1 MPQRKLYPILLISIE
16 DEVNGMGKHL
26 DTEAASRIEAAAA
39 DWFFQSSLDM
49 FVVLKDDVIIRVNP
63 AWTNLT
69 GWAPEDTLGRPIR
82 DFFHLHDSEV
92 IYAIADSLRAVGH
105 ARSEHR
111 LARKGGGWLWVR
123 SQSKTLEG
131 AGLLIVF
138 QDHSEERSRE
148 IVRQQ
153 AERSNE
159 LLRTA
164 AGVYVWR
171 FNPRKGVYVFDQ
183 DIPTPS
189 APMGGVRVMTVSEMT
204 MSIHAEDRGRV
215 WEAFSLTL
223 RTGEHVEIDYRYLD
237 PGNDTWAHMHCAW
250 RGVRGS
256 SPDVYDVIGIS
267 QNVTELVAARDAAL
281 GAAEAKSQ
289 FLANMSHEIRTPMN
303 GVLGV
308 LHLLKTEKLSD
319 DGRRL
324 LNEALNCGEMLSELL
339 NDIIDF
345 SKIEAGKLELS
356 AEPVDPAELMRGV
369 VDMLRPQAEAKGL
382 YLRFEAPP
390 KGDEGDLGWA
400 ATDPLRLRQ
409 ALFNL
414 LGNAVKFTLEGGVVA
429 RLSGKRTDD
438 KVRLR
443 FEIDDTGVGIGEEA
457 GKQLFERF
465 RQGDGST
472 TRRFGGSG
480 LGLAICRRLAE
491 LMGGEVGFESELG
504 KGSTFWLEVD
514 ADACAEPDQ
523 DEHEADGPLFAGLR
537 VLLVEDNATNR
548 LIATRM
554 LEALGVRVATADDGI
569 QGVAA
574 AHEGFDLILM
584 DIQMPGMDGI
594 EATQRIR
601 AMKGPAGTAP
611 ILAMTAN
618 AMAHQQASYIAAGM
632 DGAIAKPLSPIALTQ
647 AIAQALVTE
656 RPSAR
661 KAS

>member
-1 MPQRKLYPILLISIE
+1 
-16 DEVNGMGKHL
+16 MGKHL

-49 FVVLKDDVIIRVNP
+49 FVVLQDDAIIRVNP
-63 AWTNLT
+63 AWTDLT
-69 GWAPEDTLGRPIR
+69 GWTPEDTLGRQIR
-82 DFFHLHDSEV
+82 DFFHLHDTEV
-92 IYAIADSLRAVGH
+92 IHAIADALRTVGQ
-105 ARSEHR
+105 ARSQHR

-123 SQSKTLEG
+123 SQSKVLEG
-131 AGLLIVF
+131 GGLLIVF
-138 QDHSEERSRE
+138 QDFSEDRARE
-148 IVRQQ
+148 ISRQQ
-153 AERSNE
+153 VERSNE

-171 FNPRKGVYVFDQ
+171 FNPRKGIYVFDQ

-189 APMGGVRVMTVSEMT
+189 SPQGGVRIMTVTEMT
-204 MSIHAEDRGRV
+204 MSIHEEDRERV
-215 WEAFSLTL
+215 WVAFSKTL
-223 RTGEHVEIDYRYLD
+223 RRGEHVEIDYRYLD
-237 PGNDTWAHMHCAW
+237 PATNEWAHMHCAW

-256 SPDVYDVIGIS
+256 SPDAWDVIGIS

-308 LHLLKTEKLSD
+308 LHLLKNENLTD

-324 LNEALNCGEMLSELL
+324 LNEALGCGEMLSELL

-356 AEPVDPAELMRGV
+356 AEPVEPAELLAGV
-369 VDMLRPQAEAKGL
+369 ADMLRPQAEAKGL
-382 YLRFEAPP
+382 YLRVETP
-390 KGDEGDLGWA
+390 GSLGWV
-400 ATDPLRLRQ
+400 ATDALRLRQ

-429 RLSGKRTDD
+429 RLSGRRDGD
-438 KVRLR
+438 RARLR
-443 FEIDDTGVGIGEEA
+443 FEIQDTGVGIGEEA

-465 RQGDGST
+465 SQGDGST

-491 LMGGEVGFESELG
+491 MMGGEVGFDSELG
-504 KGSTFWLEVD
+504 KGSTFWLEVE
-514 ADACAEPDQ
+514 ADACAAPTGET
-523 DEHEADGPLFAGLR
+523 EEADGALFAGLR
-537 VLLVEDNATNR
+537 ILLVEDNATNR
-548 LIATRM
+548 LIAGRM
-554 LEALGVRVATADDGI
+554 LEALGARITTADDGI

-574 AHEGFDLILM
+574 ATREAFDLILM
-584 DIQMPGMDGI
+584 DIQMPGMDGV
-594 EATQRIR
+594 EATHRIR
-601 AMKGPAGTAP
+601 ALKGPAGEVP

-618 AMAHQQASYIAAGM
+618 AMAHQQAGYLAAGM
-632 DGAIAKPLSPIALTQ
+632 DGAIAKPLSPTALTQ
-647 AIAQALVTE
+647 AIAQALTAD
-656 RPSAR
+656 RPRTR

>member
-1 MPQRKLYPILLISIE
+1 
-16 DEVNGMGKHL
+16 MGKHL
-26 DTEAASRIEAAAA
+26 ETEAASRIEAAAA

-49 FVVLKDDVIIRVNP
+49 FVVLQSDVIIRVNP
-63 AWTNLT
+63 AWTTLT
-69 GWAPEDTLGRPIR
+69 GWAPEDTIGRPIR
-82 DFFHLHDSEV
+82 DFFHLHDTEV
-92 IYAIADSLRAVGH
+92 IHAIADALRTVGL

-123 SQSKTLEG
+123 SQSKTLPTAGDGEG
-131 AGLLIVF
+131 LMIVF
-138 QDHSEERSRE
+138 QDFSEDRARQ
-148 IVRQQ
+148 IARQQ

-189 APMGGVRVMTVSEMT
+189 SPQGGVRTMTVSEMT
-204 MSIHAEDRGRV
+204 MSIHEDDRMRV
-215 WEAFSLTL
+215 WNAFSKTL

-237 PGNDTWAHMHCAW
+237 PASEEWAHLHAAW
-250 RGVRGS
+250 RGVRGA
-256 SPDVYDVIGIS
+256 SPDAYDVIGIS
-267 QNVTELVAARDAAL
+267 QNVTELVEARDAAL

-308 LHLLKTEKLSD
+308 LHLLKSETLTD

-324 LNEALNCGEMLSELL
+324 LTEALGCGEMLSELL
-339 NDIIDF
+339 NDIVDF

-356 AEPVDPAELMRGV
+356 AEPVAPAELLAGV
-369 VDMLRPQAEAKGL
+369 ADMLRPQAEAKGL
-382 YLRFEAPP
+382 YLRVEAPS
-390 KGDEGDLGWA
+390 KGASEDLGWV

-414 LGNAVKFTLEGGVVA
+414 LGNAVKFTLQGGVVA
-429 RLSGKRTDD
+429 RLSGTRTGDQA
-438 KVRLR
+438 RLR
-443 FEIDDTGVGIGEEA
+443 FEIQDTGVGIDVEA
-457 GKQLFERF
+457 GKGLFQRF
-465 RQGDGST
+465 SQGDGST
-472 TRRFGGSG
+472 TRRFGGAG

-491 LMGGEVGFESELG
+491 MMGGEVGFDSVPG
-504 KGSTFWLEVD
+504 QGSTFWIEIAAQASAAPV
-514 ADACAEPDQ
+514 
-523 DEHEADGPLFAGLR
+523 EHEDLSDTPLFAGLR
-537 VLLVEDNATNR
+537 ILLVEDNATNR

-554 LEALGVRVATADDGI
+554 LEALGARVTTADDGV

-574 AHEGFDLILM
+574 ARAGFDLILM
-584 DIQMPGMDGI
+584 DIQMPVMDGV

-601 AMKGPAGTAP
+601 ALPAPAGAAP

-618 AMAHQQASYIAAGM
+618 AMAHQQAAYLAAGM
-632 DGAIAKPLSPIALTQ
+632 DGAIAKPLSPLALAQ
-647 AIAQALVTE
+647 AIATALVAE
-656 RPSAR
+656 RPAAL

>member
-1 MPQRKLYPILLISIE
+1 
-16 DEVNGMGKHL
+16 MGKHL
-26 DTEAASRIEAAAA
+26 DAEAASRIEAAAA

-49 FVVLKDDVIIRVNP
+49 FVAMQDDAIVRVNP
-63 AWTNLT
+63 AWTQAT
-69 GWAPEDTLGRPIR
+69 GWTAEESLGRPMR
-82 DFFHLHDSEV
+82 DFFHLHDTDV
-92 IYAIADSLRAVGH
+92 IHAIADALRVVGH
-105 ARSEHR
+105 ARAEHR

-123 SQSKTLEG
+123 SQSKVMEG
-131 AGLLIVF
+131 GGLLIVF
-138 QDHSEERSRE
+138 QDFSEERRRQ
-148 IVRQQ
+148 IARQQ

-189 APMGGVRVMTVSEMT
+189 HPEGGMRTMTVSEMT
-204 MSIHAEDRGRV
+204 LSIHPDDRERV
-215 WEAFSLTL
+215 WDEFSRAL

-237 PGNDTWAHMHCAW
+237 PATETWAHMHAAW

-256 SPDVYDVIGIS
+256 RPDVWDVIGIS
-267 QNVTELVAARDAAL
+267 QNVTELVETRDAAL

-308 LHLLKTEKLSD
+308 LHLLKNEKLSD

-324 LNEALNCGEMLSELL
+324 LNEALGCGEMLSQLL

-345 SKIEAGKLELS
+345 SRIEADRLELS
-356 AEPVDPAELMRGV
+356 VEPTEPAELLAGV
-369 VDMLRPQAEAKGL
+369 ADMLRPQAEARGL
-382 YLRFEAPP
+382 YLRVEAV
-390 KGDEGDLGWA
+390 DHLGWA

-429 RLSGKRTDD
+429 RLTGRRDGD
-438 KVRLR
+438 RLLLR
-443 FEIDDTGVGIGEEA
+443 YEIQDTGVGIGEEA
-457 GKQLFERF
+457 GRMLFERF

-491 LMGGEVGFESELG
+491 LMGGMVGFDSTPG
-504 KGSTFWLEVD
+504 RGSTFWLEIE
-514 ADACAEPDQ
+514 AEACAPPVELETED
-523 DEHEADGPLFAGLR
+523 DTPLFAGLR

-548 LIATRM
+548 LIAGRM
-554 LEALGVRVATADDGI
+554 LEALGARVTLAEDGV

-574 AHEGFDLILM
+574 AREGFDLILM
-584 DIQMPGMDGI
+584 DIQMPGMDGV
-594 EATQRIR
+594 EATHRIR
-601 AMKGPAGTAP
+601 ALPGPMGAAP

-618 AMAHQQASYIAAGM
+618 AMAHQQAAYLAAGM
-632 DGAIAKPLSPIALTQ
+632 NGAIAKPLSPAALTQ
-647 AIAQALVTE
+647 AIAHALLGE
-656 RPSAR
+656 RPSTL

>member
-1 MPQRKLYPILLISIE
+1 
-16 DEVNGMGKHL
+16 MGKRL
-26 DTEAASRIEAAAA
+26 DTKAGARIEAAAA
-39 DWFFQSSLDM
+39 DWFFQNSLDM
-49 FVVLKDDVIIRVNP
+49 FVVLRDSRIIRANP
-63 AWTNLT
+63 AWSQLT
-69 GWAPEDTLGRPIR
+69 GWAAEDTLGREIR
-82 DFFHLHDSEV
+82 DFFHLHDTEV
-92 IYAIADSLRAVGH
+92 LTAAGHTLKTVGH
-105 ARSEHR
+105 AHSENR

-123 SQSKTLEG
+123 TQSTILEG
-131 AGLLIVF
+131 GGQLIVF
-138 QDHSEERSRE
+138 QDISEDRARE
-148 IVRQQ
+148 AARLQ

-159 LLRTA
+159 LLRNA

-171 FNPRKGVYVFDQ
+171 FNPRRGVYAFDQ

-189 APMGGVRVMTVSEMT
+189 APEGGARTMTVAEMT
-204 MSIHAEDRGRV
+204 QSIHPEDSARV
-215 WEAFSLTL
+215 WQAFSRTL
-223 RTGEHVEIDYRYLD
+223 QTGEHVEIDYRYLD
-237 PGNDTWAHMHCAW
+237 PGADDWIHLHVAW

-256 SPDVYDVIGIS
+256 SPDTYDVIGIT

-281 GAAEAKSQ
+281 AAAETKSQ

-324 LNEALNCGEMLSELL
+324 LTEALGCGEMLSELL

-356 AEPVDPAELMRGV
+356 AEPICPAELLRGV
-369 VDMLRPQAEAKGL
+369 ADMLRAQAEAKGL
-382 YLRFEAPP
+382 YLRVEAS
-390 KGDEGDLGWA
+390 DDLGWV

-414 LGNAVKFTLEGGVVA
+414 IGNAVKFTLEGGVVA
-429 RLSGKRTDD
+429 RLSGRRIDSPD
-438 KVRLR
+438 GARLRLR

-457 GKQLFERF
+457 GARLFERF

-491 LMGGEVGFESELG
+491 LMGGEVGFESQLG
-504 KGSTFWLEVD
+504 KGSTFWLEVETQ
-514 ADACAEPDQ
+514 ACARPDTQ
-523 DEHEADGPLFAGLR
+523 ETLADGPLFDGLH

-554 LEALGVRVATADDGI
+554 LEALGARVTTAEDGA
-569 QGVAA
+569 QGVTAA
-574 AHEGFDLILM
+574 RQGFDLILM
-584 DIQMPGMDGI
+584 DIQMPVMDGV
-594 EATQRIR
+594 EATHRIR
-601 AMKGPAGTAP
+601 AFNNPAGAAP

-618 AMAHQQASYIAAGM
+618 AMAHQQASYLAAGM
-632 DGAIAKPLSPIALTQ
+632 DGAIAKPLSPLALTQ
-647 AIAQALVTE
+647 AIAAALTLD
-656 RPSAR
+656 PSRQR

>member
-1 MPQRKLYPILLISIE
+1 
-16 DEVNGMGKHL
+16 MGKHL

-49 FVVLKDDVIIRVNP
+49 FVVLQDDRVIRVNP

-69 GWAPEDTLGRPIR
+69 GWTAEDTLGRHLR
-82 DFFHLHDSEV
+82 DFFHLHDTELLNAV
-92 IYAIADSLRAVGH
+92 GRTLRAEGH

-123 SQSKTLEG
+123 SQSKVLEG
-131 AGLLIVF
+131 GGLLIVF
-138 QDHSEERSRE
+138 QDHSEERARE

-189 APMGGVRVMTVSEMT
+189 SPGGGVRTMTVAEMT
-204 MSIHAEDRGRV
+204 MSIHADDRLRV

-223 RTGEHVEIDYRYLD
+223 RTGGHVEIDYRYLD
-237 PGNDTWAHMHCAW
+237 PATDSWAHMHCAW
-250 RGVRGS
+250 RGVRGA
-256 SPDVYDVIGIS
+256 SPDAYDVIGIS
-267 QNVTELVAARDAAL
+267 QNVTELVEARDAAL

-308 LHLLKTEKLSD
+308 LHLLKTEKLTD

-324 LNEALNCGEMLSELL
+324 LNEALGCGEMLSELL

-345 SKIEAGKLELS
+345 SKIEAGKLEL
-356 AEPVDPAELMRGV
+356 ATEPVEPAGLLAGV
-369 VDMLRPQAEAKGL
+369 ADMLRPQAEAKGL
-382 YLRFEAPP
+382 YLRVEAPA
-390 KGDEGDLGWA
+390 DLGWA

-429 RLSGKRTDD
+429 RLSGARIDD
-438 KVRLR
+438 RLRLR
-443 FEIDDTGVGIGEEA
+443 FEIEDTGVGIGEEA
-457 GKQLFERF
+457 AANLFERF

-480 LGLAICRRLAE
+480 LGLAICKRLAE
-491 LMGGEVGFESELG
+491 MMGGQIGFESQPG
-504 KGSTFWLEVD
+504 KGSTFWLEVEAEACAAPVEHAEE
-514 ADACAEPDQ
+514 ADA
-523 DEHEADGPLFAGLR
+523 PLFDGLR
-537 VLLVEDNATNR
+537 VLVVEDNATNR
-548 LIATRM
+548 LIAGRM
-554 LEALGVRVATADDGI
+554 LEALGARVTTADDGV

-574 AHEGFDLILM
+574 ARQGFDLILM
-584 DIQMPGMDGI
+584 DIQMPGMDGV
-594 EATQRIR
+594 EATHRIR
-601 AMKGPAGTAP
+601 ALKGPAGTVP

-632 DGAIAKPLSPIALTQ
+632 DGAIAKPLSPLALTQ
-647 AIAQALVTE
+647 AIATALTTE
-656 RPSAR
+656 RSGTR

>member
-1 MPQRKLYPILLISIE
+1 
-16 DEVNGMGKHL
+16 MGKHL

-49 FVVLKDDVIIRVNP
+49 FVVLQDDAIIRVNP
-63 AWTNLT
+63 AWTGLT
-69 GWAPEDTLGRPIR
+69 GWTPEDTLGRPIR
-82 DFFHLHDSEV
+82 DFFHLHDTEV
-92 IYAIADSLRAVGH
+92 IYAIADALRTVGH

-123 SQSKTLEG
+123 SQSKMLEG
-131 AGLLIVF
+131 GGLLIVF
-138 QDHSEERSRE
+138 QDFSEDRARE
-148 IVRQQ
+148 IARQQ
-153 AERSNE
+153 GERSNE

-189 APMGGVRVMTVSEMT
+189 SPQGGVRTMTVGEMT
-204 MSIHAEDRGRV
+204 MSIHPNDRERV
-215 WEAFSLTL
+215 WEAFSRAL
-223 RTGEHVEIDYRYLD
+223 RRGEHVEIDYRYLD
-237 PGNDTWAHMHCAW
+237 PANNEWTHMHCAW

-256 SPDVYDVIGIS
+256 SPDAWDVIGIS
-267 QNVTELVAARDAAL
+267 QNVTELVEARDAAL

-308 LHLLKTEKLSD
+308 LHLLKNESLTD

-324 LNEALNCGEMLSELL
+324 LNEALGCGEMLSELL

-345 SKIEAGKLELS
+345 SKIEAGKLEL
-356 AEPVDPAELMRGV
+356 ATEPVEPADLLAGV
-369 VDMLRPQAEAKGL
+369 ADMLRPQAEAKGL
-382 YLRFEAPP
+382 YLRVEAPS
-390 KGDEGDLGWA
+390 DLGWV

-429 RLSGKRTDD
+429 RLSGSREDD
-438 KVRLR
+438 RARLR
-443 FEIDDTGVGIGEEA
+443 FEIQDTGVGIDEEA

-465 RQGDGST
+465 SQGDGST

-491 LMGGEVGFESELG
+491 MMGGQVGFSSELG
-504 KGSTFWLEVD
+504 KGSTFWLEVE
-514 ADACAEPDQ
+514 AEACAAPTSEADEPDAQ
-523 DEHEADGPLFAGLR
+523 LFAGLR

-548 LIATRM
+548 LIAGRM
-554 LEALGVRVATADDGI
+554 LEALGARIDTAEDGV

-574 AHEGFDLILM
+574 AARGGFDLILM
-584 DIQMPGMDGI
+584 DIQMPGMDGV
-594 EATQRIR
+594 EATHRIR
-601 AMKGPAGTAP
+601 AFKGLAGQVP

-618 AMAHQQASYIAAGM
+618 AMAHQQAAYLAAGM
-632 DGAIAKPLSPIALTQ
+632 DGAIAKPLSPAALTQ
-647 AIAQALVTE
+647 AIARALTAE
-656 RPSAR
+656 RSGTR

>member
-1 MPQRKLYPILLISIE
+1 
-16 DEVNGMGKHL
+16 MGKHL

-49 FVVLKDDVIIRVNP
+49 FVVLQNDAIIRVNP
-63 AWTNLT
+63 AWTDLT
-69 GWAPEDTLGRPIR
+69 GWTPEDTLGRPMR
-82 DFFHLHDSEV
+82 DFFHLHDTE
-92 IYAIADSLRAVGH
+92 IFQTIANALRTVGQ

-123 SQSKTLEG
+123 SQSKVLEG
-131 AGLLIVF
+131 GGLLIVF
-138 QDHSEERSRE
+138 QDFSEDRARE
-148 IVRQQ
+148 IIRQQ

-189 APMGGVRVMTVSEMT
+189 SPQGGVRTMTVTEMT
-204 MSIHAEDRGRV
+204 MSIHADDRERV
-215 WEAFSLTL
+215 WEAFSKTL
-223 RTGEHVEIDYRYLD
+223 RKGEHVEIDYRYLD
-237 PGNDTWAHMHCAW
+237 PATNEWAHMHCAW

-256 SPDVYDVIGIS
+256 SPDAWDVIGIS
-267 QNVTELVAARDAAL
+267 QNTTELVAARDAAL

-308 LHLLKTEKLSD
+308 LHLLKNESLTD

-324 LNEALNCGEMLSELL
+324 LNEALGCGEMLSELL

-345 SKIEAGKLELS
+345 SKIEAGKLEL
-356 AEPVDPAELMRGV
+356 ATEPVEPADLLAGV
-369 VDMLRPQAEAKGL
+369 ADMLRPQAEAKGL
-382 YLRFEAPP
+382 YLRVEALP
-390 KGDEGDLGWA
+390 DENGGDLGWV

-429 RLSGKRTDD
+429 RISGRREGDR
-438 KVRLR
+438 VRLR
-443 FEIDDTGVGIGEEA
+443 FEIQDTGVGIGKEA
-457 GKQLFERF
+457 GLSLFERF

-491 LMGGEVGFESELG
+491 MMGGEVGFDSELG
-504 KGSTFWLEVD
+504 KGSTFWLEVE
-514 ADACAEPDQ
+514 AGACAAPSEQ
-523 DEHEADGPLFAGLR
+523 DDETDGALFAGLR

-548 LIATRM
+548 LIAGRM
-554 LEALGVRVATADDGI
+554 LEAMGARITTADDGI

-574 AHEGFDLILM
+574 ASREAFDLILM
-584 DIQMPGMDGI
+584 DIQMPGMDGV
-594 EATQRIR
+594 EATHRIR
-601 AMKGPAGTAP
+601 ALKGPTGEVP

-618 AMAHQQASYIAAGM
+618 AMAHQQAAYLAAGM
-632 DGAIAKPLSPIALTQ
+632 DGAIAKPLSPAALTQ
-647 AIAQALVTE
+647 AIAQALTAD
-656 RPSAR
+656 RPGTR